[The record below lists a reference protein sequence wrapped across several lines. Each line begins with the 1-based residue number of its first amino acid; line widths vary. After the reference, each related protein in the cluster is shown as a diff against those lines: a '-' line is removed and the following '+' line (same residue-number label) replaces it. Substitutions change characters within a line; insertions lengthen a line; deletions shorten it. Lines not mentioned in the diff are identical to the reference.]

1 MRIGR
6 HEPRIPPPAA
16 ADPGAPRPP
25 ASDPGPT
32 GAAGAAH
39 AAADPGAPSPF
50 ARLLRELGHEVS
62 RGEAVMRGALGAPG
76 AAGGLGPAE
85 LIALQ
90 AGVYRYSE
98 AVDLAAK
105 LVDHATSGLKT
116 VVQGQ

>member
-1 MRIGR
+1 MNIGR
-6 HEPRIPPPAA
+6 YEPRIPPPGA
-16 ADPGAPRPP
+16 ADPGALRAP
-25 ASDPGPT
+25 APDATPA
-32 GAAGAAH
+32 GAAG
-39 AAADPGAPSPF
+39 PEAPSPF
-50 ARLLRELGHEVS
+50 SLLVRELGHEVS
-62 RGEAVMRGALGAPG
+62 RGEAVMRGALGASG

-105 LVDHATSGLKT
+105 LIDHATSSLKT

>member
-1 MRIGR
+1 MSIGSIG
-6 HEPRIPPPAA
+6 E
-16 ADPGAPRPP
+16 
-25 ASDPGPT
+25 
-32 GAAGAAH
+32 GAAH
-39 AAADPGAPSPF
+39 AALPAVESRSPPAAGVASSREPGPKAVASPF
-50 ARLLRELGHEVS
+50 AALVRGLGHEVQS
-62 RGEAVMRGALGAPG
+62 GEALMRGALGAR
-76 AAGGLGPAE
+76 GGDLGPAE